1 MKVVARTDELT
12 RDEWLE
18 ARSKGIG
25 GSDAG
30 TIMGQNPYKSAW
42 TLWAEKTGRITDT
55 FKGNEATRLGQA
67 FERPI
72 AEQYAQMIA
81 EDGLVVVAWPVLLQG
96 KKEWQLANVDFFI
109 CEYGNPHPD
118 DNSYELGKVSDWRHS
133 SPPPNRVGILEVK
146 TTGLAGRGN
155 ADQWGEYSVP
165 AAYRMQGC
173 HYASVTGIKDVT
185 FACLIGGQGIV
196 TRDVRYTQ
204 SEIDELTTIEEF
216 FWWQVNFDEEPIAD
230 GGDLDALKK
239 LYPKSTDETVEVG
252 EFLADIVAEYRVT
265 KAALEET
272 EALLKKLR
280 AQMEQAIG
288 SAQAVEWN
296 GKLLYTFKSTKDSE
310 VLDVKALQAEHPDI
324 AAKFMKPKPGYRV
337 LKVASDD

>member
-1 MKVVARTDELT
+1 MKVVIRTDVLS

-30 TIMGQNPYKSAW
+30 TIAGVNSYKSAW

-55 FKGNEATRLGQA
+55 FTGNEATRLGQA

-81 EDGLVVVAWPVLLQG
+81 DDGLVVVAWPVLLQG
-96 KKEWQLANVDFFI
+96 KNQWQLANVDFFI
-109 CEYGNPHPD
+109 CKPTDANFDQFEF
-118 DNSYELGKVSDWRHS
+118 GKVNEYSGIDL
-133 SPPPNRVGILEVK
+133 PPNCVGILEVK

-155 ADQWGEYSVP
+155 ASAWDNDSVP
-165 AAYRMQGC
+165 VTYRMQGL
-173 HYASVTGIKDVT
+173 HYCAVTGLRNVT

-196 TRDVRYTQ
+196 TRDVSYTEQ
-204 SEIDELTTIEEF
+204 EVEQLTTLEHQFWTFVGAGIEP
-216 FWWQVNFDEEPIAD
+216 DAT
-230 GGDLDALKK
+230 GGDLDALKQA
-239 LYPKSTDETVEVG
+239 YPRSTDEVVEVD
-252 EFLADIVAEYRVT
+252 ETIADIVAEYRVT
-265 KAALEET
+265 KAALDET
-272 EALLKKLR
+272 EALLKQLR
-280 AQMEQAIG
+280 AQLEQAIG

-296 GKLLYTFKSTKDSE
+296 GNLLYTFKSTKDGE
-310 VLDVKALQAEHPDI
+310 TFDAKAFQAEHPDL

-337 LKVASDD
+337 LKVVAE